1 MNALKQ
7 KILEKIRLDG
17 PINFDIFMDMC
28 LYYPEEGYYTRNSTN
43 IGRAGDFYTS
53 PHLHSLFGAM
63 LAKQAQEMWAIME
76 MPDDFQIVE
85 MGAGMGYL
93 AKDMLEYLQ
102 KKSKVKNRKSEDN
115 LFQFLKYTIVELN
128 PAIRSKQQELLSEF
142 RDRVRWISNINEI
155 EAAKGCF
162 LSNELLDAFPVKMV
176 KMNNGLKEIYVSSE
190 EDDFV
195 EVEMPA
201 GEDVES
207 YFEEFGIRLPEGYR
221 TEVNLRIRDWL
232 RAVSNRLAEG
242 FILTV
247 DYGYPSWD
255 YYSLDRNR
263 GTLLCYHQ
271 HRINENPFQDIGE
284 QDITAHVN
292 FSSLK
297 KWGDEAGLATLG
309 FCTQGTYLV
318 SLGIDDVIAQLLG
331 ETPDAFE
338 IAKIKGLIFPQGM
351 GETHKIMIQYKGNR
365 FPELRGFSL
374 RNQAGAL

>member
-1 MNALKQ
+1 MTLKQ
-7 KILEKIRLDG
+7 KIIEKIRLDG
-17 PINFDIFMDMC
+17 PINFDTFMDMC

-85 MGAGMGYL
+85 MGAGIGYL

-102 KKSKVKNRKSEDN
+102 KKSKVRSRKSDDN

-195 EVEMPA
+195 ELEMPA

-271 HRINENPFQDIGE
+271 HRINENPYQDIGE